1 MRGLA
6 LARRRIVLHQIRRA
20 TPQSIR
26 QRLGYASASSVGA
39 DEKTFE
45 ALAKDPKY
53 LCAAVQKL
61 KPEVVPSWGMGN
73 FFAIK
78 SV

>member
-1 MRGLA
+1 MGGLA
-6 LARRRIVLHQIRRA
+6 LARSRILLHQIRRV
-20 TPQSIR
+20 TP
-26 QRLGYASASSVGA
+26 QRLGYASASVGA

-61 KPEVVPSWGMGN
+61 EPEVISC
-73 FFAIK
+73 
-78 SV
+78 

>member
-1 MRGLA
+1 MGGLA
-6 LARRRIVLHQIRRA
+6 LARSRILLHQIRRV
-20 TPQSIR
+20 TP
-26 QRLGYASASSVGA
+26 QRLGYASANSVGA

-61 KPEVVPSWGMGN
+61 KPEVVSSWVMGN